1 MADTRLDF
9 LSKEAV
15 SGKLVSHS
23 LARGPISAEEAVRCA
38 IEVGAALHKIHSR
51 GMVHGALSPLCIAL
65 GPGGARILRATTSPE
80 DRAAYRAPEQI
91 RGEEPDVLSDV
102 FAYGALV
109 YEIATWNRAFNG
121 AGAELDQR
129 ILSQAPARLPADT
142 APKTPKAGYLLY
154 INERNLAWQRHQA
167 TREGVQGRRTA
178 PLALRQRGVA
188 LHDER
193 RPHYERVD
201 SRGHGRRP

>member
-9 LSKEAV
+9 FGKESV
-15 SGKLVSHS
+15 SGELLSQR
-23 LARGPISAEEAVRCA
+23 LARGPISADEAVRYA

-65 GPGGARILRATTSPE
+65 AAGGVRILKATTSPE

-109 YEIATWNRAFNG
+109 YEIATGNRAFTG
-121 AGAELDQR
+121 AGAELAQK
-129 ILSQAPARLPADT
+129 ILSQAPA
-142 APKTPKAGYLLY
+142 
-154 INERNLAWQRHQA
+154 
-167 TREGVQGRRTA
+167 
-178 PLALRQRGVA
+178 PL
-188 LHDER
+188 
-193 RPHYERVD
+193 
-201 SRGHGRRP
+201 